1 MYVPANPVRL
11 SWCKS
16 MCGFPVIHLST
27 KQLCSDSSD
36 GGIGSVRCLCDPS
49 SFRWLGPVL
58 RFVLGCVLLEVGCC
72 LGGGSSAREKPKSH
86 YGRTRFLRFLLRRC
100 VAGKQWFMQIVS
112 EIKSFS
118 WLKYSYGGTLCF
130 FFCMKSWLAEDRVD
144 RRVRVRRK

>member
-1 MYVPANPVRL
+1 MVESAQF
-11 SWCKS
+11 
-16 MCGFPVIHLST
+16 G
-27 KQLCSDSSD
+27 LCMALLRSVGLGLIYDLFWA
-36 GGIGSVRCLCDPS
+36 GSC
-49 SFRWLGPVL
+49 WKLGAAW
-58 RFVLGCVLLEVGCC
+58 EE
-72 LGGGSSAREKPKSH
+72 GSSAREKPKSH